1 MVDKSESL
9 TLPERLVAAWPAA
22 QWRDVHVMAAVS
34 GGADSV
40 ALLRALSEAKRAA
53 GGAGRVMAAHVNHL
67 LREESNDDE
76 AWLCQ
81 QCLQWD
87 VPLAVKR
94 VDVNQLAAQR
104 GDGVEAAARE
114 ARYRTLAQMA
124 EEAGARF
131 VVTAHTRD
139 DQAETVLFRLVRGTG
154 LRGLAGMRRA
164 RALSPSVTLMRPLLG
179 CTRAELRAYLDALGQ
194 SWRED
199 PTNLDSRFARNRL
212 RETVLPLLREG
223 FNPEADAAVVRA
235 AELVG
240 EAQDVIDSF
249 AATLAETCGASA
261 DAGGVTLHTA
271 PLAGQPALLVVET
284 LRQSWRAAGWP
295 EQAMTHGWWSRLAS
309 LAQAE
314 DDDRV
319 LNLPG
324 NVLARREG
332 DLLSLAR
339 RNGPP

>member
-1 MVDKSESL
+1 
-9 TLPERLVAAWPAA
+9 
-22 QWRDVHVMAAVS
+22 MAAVS

-40 ALLRALSEAKRAA
+40 ALIRALSEAKRAA
-53 GGAGRVMAAHVNHL
+53 GGAGRVAATHVNHQ

-87 VPLAVKR
+87 VPLLVRR
-94 VDVNQLAAQR
+94 VDVIDLAAQR
-104 GDGVEAAARE
+104 GDGIEAAARE
-114 ARYRTLAQMA
+114 ARYRVLAQMA

-164 RALSPSVTLMRPLLG
+164 RALSPSVTLIRPLLG
-179 CTRAELRAYLDALGQ
+179 CTRAELRAYLDGLGQ
-194 SWRED
+194 TWRED
-199 PTNLDSRFARNRL
+199 PTNRDGRIARNRL
-212 RETVLPLLREG
+212 RETVLPLLREH

-240 EAQDVIDSF
+240 DAQDVIDSL

-271 PLAGQPALLVVET
+271 PLAGQPMLLVVET
-284 LRQSWRAAGWP
+284 LRQAWRAAGWP
-295 EQAMTHGWWSRLAS
+295 EQAMTRQRWSELAS
-309 LAQAE
+309 LVHAE
-314 DDDRV
+314 HDDRV

-324 NVLARREG
+324 HVRARREG
-332 DLLSLAR
+332 DLLLLAR
-339 RNGPP
+339 RAGLP